1 MSSLPRIVVELCTRE
16 FIAGDSRR
24 FPIFPHRA
32 ARNYGRKIF
41 VAREF
46 ELFSTFLEAK
56 KIGYLFDLFAKRNDR
71 KYFLEAKKI
80 GYLFDLF
87 AKRNDRKYPK
97 GKRVDSQK
105 IFQFPLVIK
114 DKRVPVDL
122 EAKRAPLY
130 LSSLSRL
137 RPSPLGVARN
147 SEGVRVS

>member
-46 ELFSTFLEAK
+46 ELFST
-56 KIGYLFDLFAKRNDR
+56 
-71 KYFLEAKKI
+71 FLEAKKI